1 MSGYQLD
8 TNVISELASAAPDS
22 NVLNF
27 LSANNDLWIPV
38 VALYEIEYGLRIL
51 PNGRRR
57 RRLEAAMSAFV
68 ERYAERIL
76 RLDREAA
83 ARGRCAPTRGVRPP
97 VGRKRRPHRRRGEGA
112 RLGRRHAQRQG
123 FRLFGRRRRQPLGRV
138 SPTRYVGGAVTPA

>member
-1 MSGYQLD
+1 MSGYLLD

-22 NVLNF
+22 KVLNF

-38 VALYEIEYGLRIL
+38 VDLYEIEYGLRIL

-57 RRLEAAMSAFV
+57 RRLEATMSAFV

-83 ARGRCAPTRGVRPP
+83 ECAGALCADA
-97 VGRKRRPHRRRGEGA
+97 RRPAAGWTQA
-112 RLGRRHAQRQG
+112 TPSSPA
-123 FRLFGRRRRQPLGRV
+123 RRRREAWPLPRATSKISITWTSP
-138 SPTRYVGGAVTPA
+138 SPTLGSSKPYRATQAAR

>member
-1 MSGYQLD
+1 MSGYLLD

-57 RRLEAAMSAFV
+57 RRLEATMSAFV

-83 ARGRCAPTRGVRPP
+83 ECAGALCADARRSGRRLDASDALIAGAAKARGLAVATRNV
-97 VGRKRRPHRRRGEGA
+97 KDFDY
-112 RLGRRHAQRQG
+112 LDI
-123 FRLFGRRRRQPLGRV
+123 
-138 SPTRYVGGAVTPA
+138 AVANPWAA